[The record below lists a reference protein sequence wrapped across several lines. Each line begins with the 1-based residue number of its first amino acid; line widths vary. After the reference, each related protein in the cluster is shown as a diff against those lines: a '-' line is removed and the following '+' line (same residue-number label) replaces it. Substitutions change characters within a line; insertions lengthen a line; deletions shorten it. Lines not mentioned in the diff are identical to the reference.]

1 MTSVDAVIVGVG
13 WSGSIMARELT
24 RAGLSVVAL
33 ERGAHRTPGEHFTL
47 PSVRD
52 ELKYRVRQELMLD
65 AATETVTMR
74 HEPSETALPIRR
86 WDAFPLGDGLG
97 GAGTHW
103 NGNTWRFTPSEFVL
117 RTHLANR
124 YGKDAISDDMTIQD
138 WGITYED
145 LEPHYDRFE
154 KLCGTS
160 GRAGNL
166 RGRRIEGGNIFEGP
180 RSDEYPNKPLIMSQA
195 GLIFTKA
202 AQELG
207 YHPFPAPASNS
218 SAPYVNPEGLT
229 IGQCQYCGH
238 CELFGCEANAKAS
251 PNVCVLPVL
260 MQDRRFE
267 LRTHAYVSRLIYD
280 KAAKKVR
287 GVAYID
293 RHTGEEIEQPAEMVV
308 LCAYTFDN
316 VGLLLASRISEPYD
330 PVTGKGVVG
339 KNYCFQVNSFLPIF
353 VEDEVNPFIGTG
365 SLPAAIDDF
374 QGDNFDHSGLGFFG
388 GGFLASSVSGGRPI
402 QVRALPPGTPRW
414 GSEWKEATARWY
426 NHTFPLYFHGSN
438 YAHRTNFLDL
448 DPNYKDAIGRP
459 LVRMT
464 YNFKPNDH
472 KMAAYIMGKTTEIA
486 RAANAKI
493 IGNPQL
499 RDNFNSTLGASSH
512 HTGGAIMGTDPTT
525 SVLNR
530 YLQSWD
536 VSNLF
541 VMGGA
546 AFPQNAG
553 HNPTGTIAALTY
565 WSARAITSQ
574 YIKSPGPLVPA

>member
-1 MTSVDAVIVGVG
+1 MRPRHLHGSPAGGRVGRRCTPVSERTFPARQAGARLSIAVDAARIFRCRHQGRQCLDAQDLRQGFRSPHACRTRRGAKNHGGRQGRISGFQCETVFRSTITVGHGRVLRRSNLWRQPQQGVVADGGISGIASNLRENGARISRKKSRHRTAIHCRLFLEGTPNMATTMKSVDAVMVGMG

-24 RAGLSVVAL
+24 KAGMSVVGL

-117 RTHLANR
+117 RTHLTNR
-124 YGKDAISDDMTIQD
+124 YGKNAIPDDMTVQD

-166 RGRRIEGGNIFEGP
+166 RGARIEGGNIFEGV
-180 RSDEYPNKPLIMSQA
+180 RSDEYPNKPLIMSEA

-202 AQELG
+202 TRELG

-260 MQDRRFE
+260 MQDRRVE
-267 LRTHAYVSRLIYD
+267 RRT
-280 KAAKKVR
+280 
-287 GVAYID
+287 
-293 RHTGEEIEQPAEMVV
+293 PAP
-308 LCAYTFDN
+308 C
-316 VGLLLASRISEPYD
+316 
-330 PVTGKGVVG
+330 
-339 KNYCFQVNSFLPIF
+339 
-353 VEDEVNPFIGTG
+353 
-365 SLPAAIDDF
+365 
-374 QGDNFDHSGLGFFG
+374 
-388 GGFLASSVSGGRPI
+388 GRPTSR
-402 QVRALPPGTPRW
+402 QARQERA
-414 GSEWKEATARWY
+414 
-426 NHTFPLYFHGSN
+426 
-438 YAHRTNFLDL
+438 
-448 DPNYKDAIGRP
+448 
-459 LVRMT
+459 
-464 YNFKPNDH
+464 
-472 KMAAYIMGKTTEIA
+472 
-486 RAANAKI
+486 
-493 IGNPQL
+493 
-499 RDNFNSTLGASSH
+499 
-512 HTGGAIMGTDPTT
+512 GGA
-525 SVLNR
+525 
-530 YLQSWD
+530 
-536 VSNLF
+536 
-541 VMGGA
+541 
-546 AFPQNAG
+546 
-553 HNPTGTIAALTY
+553 
-565 WSARAITSQ
+565 
-574 YIKSPGPLVPA
+574 